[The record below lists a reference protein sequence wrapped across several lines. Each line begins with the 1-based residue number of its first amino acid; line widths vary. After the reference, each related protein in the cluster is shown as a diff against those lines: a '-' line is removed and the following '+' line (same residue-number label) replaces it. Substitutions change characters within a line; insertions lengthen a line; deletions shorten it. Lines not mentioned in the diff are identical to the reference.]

1 MDIQKAINVID
12 KVSTLIVEKVPSHF
26 VEDALNG
33 KLDKE
38 LYQHMVD
45 KWSSKEE
52 DLFDFYL
59 NSSSDVHRYLLEAL
73 GIEVEPDKYPDYD
86 SRIMAELRDGKKR
99 SEIYPFETEI
109 LQQYMLFGSNNSL
122 AILKKVSPSAWKTV
136 EEYGIDSYGNYLN
149 WSLYW
154 FNASKEDK
162 ELLLN
167 FVMNS
172 NNERP
177 T

>member
-12 KVSTLIVEKVPSHF
+12 KVSTLIVEKVPPYF

-38 LYQHMVD
+38 LYQHMLD
-45 KWSSKEE
+45 KWSSKEG
-52 DLFDFYL
+52 DLFSFYL
-59 NSSSDVHRYLLEAL
+59 NSSSDIHRYLLEAL
-73 GIEVEPDKYPDYD
+73 DIVVEPDKYPDYD

-109 LQQYMLFGSNNSL
+109 LQQYMLFGSNNAL
-122 AILKKVSPSAWKTV
+122 TILKKVSPSAWKIV
-136 EEYGIDSYGNYLN
+136 EKYGIDPYGNYLN
-149 WSLYW
+149 WSLFW

-167 FVMNS
+167 YIVDHK
-172 NNERP
+172 
-177 T
+177 

>member
-12 KVSTLIVEKVPSHF
+12 KVSTLIVEKVPPYF
-26 VEDALNG
+26 VEDALSG

-38 LYQHMVD
+38 LYQHMLD
-45 KWSSKEE
+45 KWSSKEGN
-52 DLFDFYL
+52 LFDFYL
-59 NSSSDVHRYLLEAL
+59 NSSSDIHRYLLEAL
-73 GIEVEPDKYPDYD
+73 DIVVEPDKYPDYD

-109 LQQYMLFGSNNSL
+109 LQQYMLFGSNNAL
-122 AILKKVSPSAWKTV
+122 TILKKVSPSAWKTV
-136 EEYGIDSYGNYLN
+136 EEYGIDPYGNYLN
-149 WSLYW
+149 WSLFW

-167 FVMNS
+167 YIIDS